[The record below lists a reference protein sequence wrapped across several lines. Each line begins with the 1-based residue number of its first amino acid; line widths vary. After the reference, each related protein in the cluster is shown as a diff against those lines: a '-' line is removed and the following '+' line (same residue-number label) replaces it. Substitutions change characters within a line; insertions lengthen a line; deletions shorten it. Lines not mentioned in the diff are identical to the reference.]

1 MVLVILPSIC
11 ISYYDV
17 VIQRNF
23 QSYLGILGE
32 LLTAKVKET
41 IEI

>member
-1 MVLVILPSIC
+1 M
-11 ISYYDV
+11 
-17 VIQRNF
+17 NF

-32 LLTAKVKET
+32 LSTTRVKDI